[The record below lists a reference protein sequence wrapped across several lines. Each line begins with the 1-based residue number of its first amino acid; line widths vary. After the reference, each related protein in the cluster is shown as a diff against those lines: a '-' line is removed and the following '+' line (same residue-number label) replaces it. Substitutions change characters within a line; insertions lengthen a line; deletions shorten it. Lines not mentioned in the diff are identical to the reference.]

1 MIATKLLNIP
11 TKLHTQVGVTK
22 ELKNRFQLPKKTN
35 DNNSNLIK
43 KMEDFFS
50 KTPVENNK
58 DLSFFVN
65 NEIIIDV
72 TIQKNAKT
80 NMHEHCIYFNNTQK
94 GIASYKKIAKKIN
107 PNKTNLKLE
116 FKPALGIIR
125 IYYDVVLKEING
137 KNYLPLHTN
146 TLPLLLSSPVD
157 K

>member
-1 MIATKLLNIP
+1 MIPTKLLNVPIKLP
-11 TKLHTQVGVTK
+11 TQLSVGNK
-22 ELKNRFQLPKKTN
+22 LKNCFQLPKKTN

-43 KMEDFFS
+43 KMKDFFS
-50 KTPVENNK
+50 KNPVENNK
-58 DLSFFVN
+58 DLSFFIN

-80 NMHEHCIYFNNTQK
+80 NTHEHCIYFNNTQK

-107 PNKTNLKLE
+107 PNNTNLKLE

-146 TLPLLLSSPVD
+146 TFPLLLTSPVD